1 MVVSGQCDSPG
12 YSAKNLC
19 YFLMGM
25 ETDYII
31 DLHIADKRQTDLK
44 SVNMER
50 EALRVI
56 LNRLKNV
63 LDIGEVVTDASFSII
78 KMLGEYNNSLGNTK
92 INDQHRSQP
101 DNLVMQCKFVIF
113 HFCKN

>member
-1 MVVSGQCDSPG
+1 MVSGDGQCDSPG
-12 YSAKNLC
+12 YSAKHLC
-19 YFLMGM
+19 YFLMEM

-50 EALRVI
+50 EALRII

-63 LDIGEVVTDASFSII
+63 LDIGEVVTDASSSII
-78 KMLGEYNNSLGNTK
+78 KMLGEYNIYLGNAK
-92 INDQHRSQP
+92 INDQCRNQP
-101 DNLVMQCKFVIF
+101 DNLVMQICNISFL
-113 HFCKN
+113 